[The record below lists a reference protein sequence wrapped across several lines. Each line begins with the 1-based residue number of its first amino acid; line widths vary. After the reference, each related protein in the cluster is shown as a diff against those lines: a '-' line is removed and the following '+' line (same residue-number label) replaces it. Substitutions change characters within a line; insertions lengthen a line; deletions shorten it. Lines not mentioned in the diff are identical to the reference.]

1 MGKVMNALAVL
12 VHVPAWHAAP
22 ARVAAPSLSCVRVE
36 SEPTTFPFHS
46 RDSDME
52 IEDTGLVQS
61 TMAVASTSRI
71 AVVTNGVFAV
81 IVQLIVWS
89 PQLAGLI
96 PVPGWATHGRIVRG
110 PARPP
115 AWARGWAV
123 IVILWTPCGAAGA
136 DAQAGTALAAAMS
149 RPPPA
154 AATAM
159 IAAAS
164 ALLRRDTD
172 VLL

>member
-1 MGKVMNALAVL
+1 MNALAVL

-22 ARVAAPSLSCVRVE
+22 ARVAAPSLSCVRVL
-36 SEPTTFPFHS
+36 SLPTTFPFHS

-52 IEDTGLVQS
+52 IELTGLVQS

-71 AVVTNGVFAV
+71 AVVTNGVFDV

-96 PVPGWATHGRIVRG
+96 PVPGSTTHGRIVRG

-115 AWARGWAV
+115 ALARGWAV
-123 IVILWTPCGAAGA
+123 IVILWTPCGAGAEA
-136 DAQAGTALAAAMS
+136 DAQAGTALAAAMRS
-149 RPPPA
+149 PPPA

-159 IAAAS
+159 
-164 ALLRRDTD
+164 
-172 VLL
+172 V